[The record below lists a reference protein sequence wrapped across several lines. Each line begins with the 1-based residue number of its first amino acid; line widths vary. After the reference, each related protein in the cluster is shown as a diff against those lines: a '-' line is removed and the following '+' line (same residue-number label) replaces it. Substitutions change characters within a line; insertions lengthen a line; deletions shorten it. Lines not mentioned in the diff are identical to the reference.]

1 MIRFCS
7 KSVLNFQKTGLVLT
21 LEGKRSIHFLKKVWL
36 KWWRD
41 KKWNTTALHHGCL
54 VRKVKIVNTSWK
66 LCVRSLRT
74 LTWSRGTNSRL
85 PFEVN
90 VNLNLFNIWHSI
102 MNSLITS
109 NNPTSTCSVSTLF
122 HNGVSSCPCSFVA
135 QRGNSGNEEV
145 SFFADI
151 LCSFRIWS
159 LVLWVQLWPSVVSIN
174 RCAHSNDQFHQRKQ
188 DWARISGG
196 DHDVQMLGAIQAE
209 LILSWEDK
217 IGLCSRSGRI

>member
-1 MIRFCS
+1 MIAACKVCIGNLHHVPGVKEYFTVDLREALARKTQENHFHGNSCQFS
-7 KSVLNFQKTGLVLT
+7 PSTMSRLWSVSAPRVCLT
-21 LEGKRSIHFLKKVWL
+21 FRKLALCWHWREKGRSTFSKKVWL

-85 PFEVN
+85 AFGVN

-122 HNGVSSCPCSFVA
+122 HNGVFSWPCSFVA

-145 SFFADI
+145 SFFTDI
-151 LCSFRIWS
+151 LCSPRIWS
-159 LVLWVQLWPSVVSIN
+159 LVQWVQLWP
-174 RCAHSNDQFHQRKQ
+174 
-188 DWARISGG
+188 
-196 DHDVQMLGAIQAE
+196 
-209 LILSWEDK
+209 
-217 IGLCSRSGRI
+217 

>member
-54 VRKVKIVNTSWK
+54 VRKVKIVITSWK

-85 PFEVN
+85 PFGVN

-109 NNPTSTCSVSTLF
+109 NNPTSTSSVSTLF
-122 HNGVSSCPCSFVA
+122 HNGLFSWPCSFVA
-135 QRGNSGNEEV
+135 QRGKSGNEEV
-145 SFFADI
+145 SFFTDI
-151 LCSFRIWS
+151 LCSSRIWS
-159 LVLWVQLWPSVVSIN
+159 LVQWVQLWP
-174 RCAHSNDQFHQRKQ
+174 
-188 DWARISGG
+188 
-196 DHDVQMLGAIQAE
+196 
-209 LILSWEDK
+209 
-217 IGLCSRSGRI
+217 